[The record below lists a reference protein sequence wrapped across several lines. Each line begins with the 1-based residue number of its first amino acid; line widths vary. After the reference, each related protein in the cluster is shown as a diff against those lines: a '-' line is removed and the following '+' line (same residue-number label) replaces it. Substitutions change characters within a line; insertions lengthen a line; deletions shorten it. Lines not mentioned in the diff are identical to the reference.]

1 MTFQTA
7 LLALRFNFRGIAHDS
22 QGYPYR
28 LCFNYFDFSLI
39 LKGVQYRAGFYNFC
53 VQQFMQFS
61 LFWPYSLF
69 FSFSIYFLT
78 SHPDWRILLNTK
90 RKQNSSNEAE
100 KDSIACTA
108 VHRNDKILQEEG
120 GNVSSC
126 GNENYQ
132 IPIYT
137 ASPLARKV
145 VAQF

>member
-1 MTFQTA
+1 
-7 LLALRFNFRGIAHDS
+7 
-22 QGYPYR
+22 
-28 LCFNYFDFSLI
+28 
-39 LKGVQYRAGFYNFC
+39 
-53 VQQFMQFS
+53 MQFS

-120 GNVSSC
+120 GNVSSSIPLPGGVAD
-126 GNENYQ
+126 GNNRVF
-132 IPIYT
+132 
-137 ASPLARKV
+137 L
-145 VAQF
+145 